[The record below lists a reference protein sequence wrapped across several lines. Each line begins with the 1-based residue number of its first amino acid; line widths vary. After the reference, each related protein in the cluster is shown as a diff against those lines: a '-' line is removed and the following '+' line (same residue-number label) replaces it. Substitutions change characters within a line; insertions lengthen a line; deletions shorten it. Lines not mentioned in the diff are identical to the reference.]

1 MTPSQSTPIPDGSVI
16 ITPTEVYAE
25 VRATHDE
32 VKSVSSK
39 LDALPVHD
47 LVQQLGD
54 HESRLRILE
63 RSRWPLPTLG
73 VLAGVGGAVTGAI
86 ALFIR

>member
-1 MTPSQSTPIPDGSVI
+1 MTPSSPIPDGSVI

-47 LVQQLGD
+47 LLQQLGD

-63 RSRWPLPTLG
+63 RARWPLPTIGALAGVAGAATG
-73 VLAGVGGAVTGAI
+73 VLALLA
-86 ALFIR
+86 R